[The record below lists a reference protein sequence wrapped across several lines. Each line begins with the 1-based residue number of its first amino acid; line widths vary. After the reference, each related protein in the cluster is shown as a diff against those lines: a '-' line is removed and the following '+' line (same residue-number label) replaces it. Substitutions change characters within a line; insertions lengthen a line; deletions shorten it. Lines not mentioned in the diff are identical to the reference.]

1 MKNTFIKDDADRR
14 VFEAAYAAWAGWE
27 NFRRKR
33 RRNKDFTYGS
43 QWGDMVTGADGRQC
57 SEYRRLQESGHEP
70 LTNNI
75 IRRLVR
81 SVVGRFRNSIAASNT
96 GTSDLIDELDS
107 RALEEFLISGCCV
120 QRVDAGLHGITVE
133 NLNVNRFFSNIMED
147 VHCRDCNIAGYLHD
161 INVSELIGRLS
172 YGNRNRAAKIR
183 DVYRELDLRI
193 SGTNQVGEDSERSNG
208 FFSAGRGLA
217 RAIEVWTLELQEV
230 LECHDSTIGEL
241 YTVGLDKKADIDT
254 ENARRKADGAAE
266 IKTNWSIDKA
276 WHCRW
281 FSPDGQCLLH
291 YTSNFTHKSHPFVVK
306 LYPLT
311 DGEVHSFVED
321 VIDQQKY
328 INRLVTLIDHVMGA
342 SAKGV
347 LLFPDAALPEGFT
360 WQDIKRIWKST
371 DGVLPYSE
379 GSCANLP
386 QQITSNN
393 TNIGAYELLSLQ
405 MKLVEEISGMG
416 SVLQGNNTGARQG
429 AQLYERQVE
438 NATIALAD
446 IFDTFNNFRRS
457 RNEKLHSL

>member
-120 QRVDAGLHGITVE
+120 QRVDTGLHGITVE

-254 ENARRKADGAAE
+254 ENTRRKAAGAAE

-371 DGVLPYSE
+371 DGILPYS
-379 GSCANLP
+379 
-386 QQITSNN
+386 
-393 TNIGAYELLSLQ
+393 
-405 MKLVEEISGMG
+405 
-416 SVLQGNNTGARQG
+416 
-429 AQLYERQVE
+429 
-438 NATIALAD
+438 
-446 IFDTFNNFRRS
+446 
-457 RNEKLHSL
+457 

>member
-1 MKNTFIKDDADRR
+1 MKNTFIKDAADRR

-57 SEYRRLQESGHEP
+57 SEYRRLQESGHKP

-120 QRVDAGLHGITVE
+120 QRVDADLHGITVE

-281 FSPDGQCLLH
+281 FSPRRTMPAAL
-291 YTSNFTHKSHPFVVK
+291 YVK
-306 LYPLT
+306 LYPQEPSLCRQT
-311 DGEVHSFVED
+311 VPLDRRRSTLVCGRCYRPTE
-321 VIDQQKY
+321 IYQPACN
-328 INRLVTLIDHVMGA
+328 INRPRNG
-342 SAKGV
+342 S
-347 LLFPDAALPEGFT
+347 
-360 WQDIKRIWKST
+360 KRQRRIVVSRC
-371 DGVLPYSE
+371 S
-379 GSCANLP
+379 
-386 QQITSNN
+386 
-393 TNIGAYELLSLQ
+393 
-405 MKLVEEISGMG
+405 
-416 SVLQGNNTGARQG
+416 
-429 AQLYERQVE
+429 
-438 NATIALAD
+438 IA
-446 IFDTFNNFRRS
+446 
-457 RNEKLHSL
+457 